1 MKYNEILRMVN
12 DAAENEWYRGNDYE
26 NLKKV
31 ILRCATDI
39 YIEQMKAG
47 TPKDD

>member
-1 MKYNEILRMVN
+1 MTYNEILRMVK
-12 DAAENEWYRGNDYE
+12 DAVDNEWYLGNDYE
-26 NLKKV
+26 NLKTA

>member
-1 MKYNEILRMVN
+1 MTYNKILSMVK
-12 DAAENEWYRGNDYE
+12 DAVDNEWHRGNDYE

-39 YIEQMKAG
+39 YIEQMKEG

>member
-1 MKYNEILRMVN
+1 MTYNEILRMVKN
-12 DAAENEWYRGNDYE
+12 AVDNVWDRGNDYE

>member
-1 MKYNEILRMVN
+1 MTYNKILRMVK
-12 DAAENEWYRGNDYE
+12 DAVDNEWYRGNDYE

-39 YIEQMKAG
+39 YIEQMKTG
-47 TPKDD
+47 IPEDD

>member
-1 MKYNEILRMVN
+1 MTYNEILRMVK
-12 DAAENEWYRGNDYE
+12 DAVDNEWYRGNDYE

-39 YIEQMKAG
+39 YIEQMKEG

>member
-1 MKYNEILRMVN
+1 MTYNEILRMVKN
-12 DAAENEWYRGNDYE
+12 AVDNKWFFGSNCED
-26 NLKKV
+26 LKEI

>member
-1 MKYNEILRMVN
+1 MTYNEILRMVK
-12 DAAENEWYRGNDYE
+12 DAVDNEWYFGDDHE
-26 NLKKV
+26 KLKKV

-47 TPKDD
+47 TTKDD